1 MTWDFRALSILISII
16 LLLLERGSFTYSDQS
31 DVDCLRSIVDSF
43 EDPFNNLKSWNF
55 NNNTEG
61 FICKFKGVEC
71 WKLDENRVLNIQMS
85 NMGLKGK
92 FPLGVAGCLSLT
104 GLDLSNNMIYGNIPN
119 NISRLL
125 RYVTALD
132 LSSNQLSG
140 EIPMDFADCTYLNVL
155 ELDNNQLTGQ
165 IPAQIGMLFRLRSF
179 TVTKNR
185 LSGPVPQFNSSA
197 IPAESYANNA
207 GLCGNPL
214 PLCRENTHIAVIVGA
229 AVGGVTVA
237 ALAICIGFMFFLRK
251 PFISHKVLRN
261 KKEEDPLCNKWAKS
275 IKDAKGIKARNI
287 YILLEFLLLKI
298 GIGATKG
305 LAWLY
310 HSCNPHIIHRNI
322 SSSCILLNLHYEPKI
337 SDSGLTSLM
346 NPIGAH
352 LGTFVNGKFGDVGY
366 VPPEPILY

>member
-179 TVTKNR
+179 TVTK
-185 LSGPVPQFNSSA
+185 
-197 IPAESYANNA
+197 
-207 GLCGNPL
+207 
-214 PLCRENTHIAVIVGA
+214 
-229 AVGGVTVA
+229 
-237 ALAICIGFMFFLRK
+237 
-251 PFISHKVLRN
+251 
-261 KKEEDPLCNKWAKS
+261 KS
-275 IKDAKGIKARNI
+275 IVLAQFHSSIVLLFRQRAMRIMQDYVA
-287 YILLEFLLLKI
+287 ILCPFAERTLILQSLLGRPL
-298 GIGATKG
+298 
-305 LAWLY
+305 
-310 HSCNPHIIHRNI
+310 
-322 SSSCILLNLHYEPKI
+322 
-337 SDSGLTSLM
+337 
-346 NPIGAH
+346 
-352 LGTFVNGKFGDVGY
+352 VG
-366 VPPEPILY
+366 